1 VIECLPSKPSKYE
14 DQSSSP
20 STTPRKTNNNKNF
33 VRRDKDTSILQTSK
47 GVGRLVNN
55 RHQFKLKILKVLS

>member
-20 STTPRKTNNNKNF
+20 STTPRKTNNKNF